1 MFVYF
6 LYLCKNKQKPRSTI
20 VMKRIYDPAVDT
32 CLLLTHEDLKK
43 RYDDA
48 NSCLYL
54 NTNYQILWFKKELVL
69 FIESR
74 AFHIEANSICL
85 ISPHQLANFLNERV
99 EDIDEYAIFLPENFL
114 KNYTREWGAFIKHHL
129 FCSKDGFNICT
140 INSDREFILN
150 NIVEEI
156 NKEQHDQDSFTEQ
169 RLTALVNLF
178 FIDLCR
184 YGKWT
189 KIPIHGRN
197 SQTQDLFVR
206 FIDCVENNYC
216 KYHSVTKYAEILGV
230 SVALLYQEVKRHS
243 NKTPYEIIKNKII
256 TEAKHELTYGTN
268 DVKIIAFSLGFSDT
282 SNFIKLFKNTV
293 GISPLEYR
301 KTHNK

>member
-1 MFVYF
+1 M
-6 LYLCKNKQKPRSTI
+6 K
-20 VMKRIYDPAVDT
+20 KRIYDPAVDS

-48 NSCLYL
+48 NACLYL
-54 NTNYQILWFKKELVL
+54 NSNYQILWFKKELVL
-69 FIESR
+69 FIESKPY
-74 AFHIEANSICL
+74 HIEANSICL

-114 KNYTREWGAFIKHHL
+114 KNFTKEWRAFVKHQL
-129 FCSKDGFNICT
+129 FCSEDGFNICT

-150 NIVEEI
+150 TIVEEI
-156 NKEQHDQDSFTEQ
+156 NKERHDQDKYTEQ
-169 RLTALVNLF
+169 RLTALINLF
-178 FIDLCR
+178 IVELCR
-184 YGKWT
+184 YGTWK
-189 KIPIHGRN
+189 KIPIHEKHHL
-197 SQTQDLFVR
+197 SQDLFVR
-206 FIDCVENNYC
+206 FIDCIENNYC
-216 KYHSVTKYAEILGV
+216 KYHSVMKYAEMLGV

-256 TEAKHELTYGTN
+256 TKAKHELTYDTK
-268 DVKIIAFSLGFSDT
+268 DIKEIASLLGFSDT

-293 GISPLEYR
+293 GSSPLEYR